1 MYLKYRGANVK
12 GPFITFLFFAFFTSS
27 INAELIFTAPPRENP
42 EKASS
47 LYEPLAEQLSNIIG
61 ERVTYQQPA
70 GWFDY
75 ARNMRDGKY
84 DIIFD
89 GPHFAAWRVKN
100 LKHIP
105 VATLPGNLNFLLVAR
120 KSASSINTIRDL
132 TGKKI
137 CGLLSPN
144 LGTNLVFDSFDNP
157 VLQPIIHEVKGGMK
171 QVYNAFKHR
180 KCDAAILRDAAYFR
194 LPKNERA
201 GLKIL
206 MKTKPMPNQTLTV
219 STRLKE
225 NAKKISNFMIS
236 RDGAKA
242 AENILSR
249 YSKKKK
255 YFEKTSIQNYSGIED
270 LLEGV
275 VFGW

>member
-1 MYLKYRGANVK
+1 MYNKYRGANVK
-12 GPFITFLFFAFFTSS
+12 GFLVAFLFLIFLTNSA
-27 INAELIFTAPPRENP
+27 NAELILAAPPRENA
-42 EKASS
+42 EKASK
-47 LYEPLAEQLSNIIG
+47 LYGPLAEELSNVIG
-61 ERVTYQQPA
+61 ERVIYEQPS

-84 DIIFD
+84 DIVFD

-105 VATLPGNLNFLLVAR
+105 IATLPGNLNFMLVTN
-120 KSASSINTIRDL
+120 KSSDSIKSVRDL
-132 TGKKI
+132 TGKRI

-144 LGTNLVFDSFDNP
+144 LGTNLIFDSFDNP

-171 QVYNAFKHR
+171 QVYKSFKAR
-180 KCDAAILRDAAYFR
+180 ECDAAILRDAAYFR
-194 LPKNERA
+194 LPDKEKSK
-201 GLKIL
+201 LKIL
-206 MKTKPMPNQTLTV
+206 MKTKPMPNQTITI
-219 STRLKE
+219 STRLKN
-225 NAKKISNFMIS
+225 NAKKLATFMVS
-236 RDGAKA
+236 QDGALA

-249 YSKKKK
+249 YSRKKK
-255 YFEKTSIQNYSGIED
+255 YFESASVNNYAGIED

>member
-1 MYLKYRGANVK
+1 MYKKHSGANVK
-12 GPFITFLFFAFFTSS
+12 GCFVTFLFLVLFINSA
-27 INAELIFTAPPRENP
+27 NAELIFTAPPRENA
-42 EKASS
+42 EKASK
-47 LYEPLAEQLSNIIG
+47 LYGPLAEQLSNVIG
-61 ERVTYQQPA
+61 ERVIYKQPS

-84 DIIFD
+84 DIVFD

-105 VATLPGNLNFLLVAR
+105 IATLPGNLNFLLVTR
-120 KSASSINTIRDL
+120 KSSSSINTIRDL

-144 LGTNLVFDSFDNP
+144 LGTNLVFDSFNNP

-171 QVYNAFKHR
+171 HVYKSFKQR

-194 LPKNERA
+194 LPKSEKA
-201 GLKIL
+201 QLKIL
-206 MKTKPMPNQTLTV
+206 MKTRPMPNQTITV
-219 STRLKE
+219 STRLRE
-225 NAKKISNFMIS
+225 NANKIAQFMVS
-236 RDGAKA
+236 RDGAQA

-255 YFEKTSIQNYSGIED
+255 YFESTSVNNYSGIED

>member
-1 MYLKYRGANVK
+1 MYNNICGANVK
-12 GPFITFLFFAFFTSS
+12 GCLLAFLLLTFSTNAVY
-27 INAELIFTAPPRENP
+27 AELIFAAPPRESA
-42 EKASS
+42 EKASK
-47 LYEPLAEQLSNIIG
+47 LYGPLAEKLSNILG
-61 ERVTYQQPA
+61 ERVVYEQPT

-105 VATLPGNLNFLLVAR
+105 VATLPGHLNFMLVTR
-120 KSASSINTIRDL
+120 KTDASIKSIRDL

-144 LGTNLVFDSFDNP
+144 LGTNLIFNTFKNP
-157 VLQPIIHEVKGGMK
+157 VLQPIIYEVKGGMK
-171 QVYNAFKHR
+171 QVYNSFKDR

-194 LPKNERA
+194 LPKKERA
-201 GLKIL
+201 HLNIL
-206 MKTKPMPNQTLTV
+206 VKTRPMPNQTMTI

-225 NAKKISNFMIS
+225 NAGKIAQFMVS
-236 RDGAKA
+236 HDGAIA
-242 AENILSR
+242 ADNILSR

-255 YFEKTSIQNYSGIED
+255 YFEKTSAKEYFGIED

>member
-1 MYLKYRGANVK
+1 MYNKDRGVNLKGFLVS
-12 GPFITFLFFAFFTSS
+12 FLFFSFITGSV
-27 INAELIFTAPPRENP
+27 NAELIFTAPPRENA
-42 EKASS
+42 EKASK
-47 LYEPLAEQLSNIIG
+47 LYGPLAEELSNILG
-61 ERVTYQQPA
+61 EKVVYEQPA

-105 VATLPGNLNFLLVAR
+105 IAALPGNLNFMLVTR
-120 KSASSINTIRDL
+120 KSASSIKTIRDL

-144 LGTNLVFDSFDNP
+144 LGTNLIYNGFKNP
-157 VLQPIIHEVKGGMK
+157 VLQPIIYEVKGGMK
-171 QVYNAFKHR
+171 QVYRAFKQR

-194 LPKNERA
+194 LPKSERA
-201 GLKIL
+201 QIKIL
-206 MKTKPMPNQTLTV
+206 MKTKPLPNQTITI
-219 STRLKE
+219 SSRLKD
-225 NAKKISNFMIS
+225 NANKIAQFMVS
-236 RDGAKA
+236 QDGAMA
-242 AENILSR
+242 ADNILSR
-249 YSKKKK
+249 YSKKNK
-255 YFEKTSIQNYSGIED
+255 YFEKTSINEYSGIED

>member
-1 MYLKYRGANVK
+1 MYKSHRGANVK
-12 GPFITFLFFAFFTSS
+12 GCLVTFLFLCTIGNSVF
-27 INAELIFTAPPRENP
+27 AELIFTAPPRENA
-42 EKASS
+42 EKASQ

-61 ERVTYQQPA
+61 ERVVYEQPS

-84 DIIFD
+84 DIVFD

-105 VATLPGNLNFLLVAR
+105 IATLPGNLNFMLITR
-120 KSASSINTIRDL
+120 KSATSINSVRDL

-144 LGTNLVFDSFDNP
+144 LGTNLIYNSFKNP
-157 VLQPIIHEVKGGMK
+157 VLQPIIHEIKGGMK
-171 QVYNAFKHR
+171 QVYQSFKNR
-180 KCDAAILRDAAYFR
+180 ECDAAILRDAAYFR
-194 LPKNERA
+194 LPAKEKEQV
-201 GLKIL
+201 KII
-206 MKTKPMPNQTLTV
+206 MKTRPMPNQTITV
-219 STRLKE
+219 STRLKD
-225 NAKKISNFMIS
+225 NANKIAQFMVS
-236 RDGAKA
+236 HDGAIA
-242 AENILSR
+242 ADNILSR
-249 YSKKKK
+249 YSKKQK
-255 YFEKTSIQNYSGIED
+255 YFEKTSESNYAGIED

>member
-1 MYLKYRGANVK
+1 MYNKNRGANVK
-12 GPFITFLFFAFFTSS
+12 GFLISFLFLIFLTNSV
-27 INAELIFTAPPRENP
+27 NAELILTAPPRENA
-42 EKASS
+42 EKASK
-47 LYEPLAEQLSNIIG
+47 LYGPLAEELSNIIG
-61 ERVTYQQPA
+61 ERVIYEQPS

-84 DIIFD
+84 DIVFD

-100 LKHIP
+100 LNHIP
-105 VATLPGNLNFLLVAR
+105 VATLPGNLNFMLITH
-120 KSASSINTIRDL
+120 KSSDSIMSVRDL

-144 LGTNLVFDSFDNP
+144 LGTNLIFDSFANP

-171 QVYNAFKHR
+171 QVYKSFKAR
-180 KCDAAILRDAAYFR
+180 RCDAAILRDAAYFR
-194 LPKNERA
+194 LPEKEKST
-201 GLKIL
+201 LKIL
-206 MKTKPMPNQTLTV
+206 MKTKPMPNQTITV
-219 STRLKE
+219 STRLKN
-225 NAKKISNFMIS
+225 NAQKLATFLVS
-236 RDGAKA
+236 RDGALA
-242 AENILSR
+242 ANNILSR

-255 YFEKTSIQNYSGIED
+255 YFEKTSINNYAGIED

>member
-1 MYLKYRGANVK
+1 MYNKHWGANVK
-12 GPFITFLFFAFFTSS
+12 GCLVTFLFLSCFGSS
-27 INAELIFTAPPRENP
+27 VNAELIFTAPPRENA
-42 EKASS
+42 EKANK
-47 LYEPLAEQLSNIIG
+47 LYGPLAEQLSNIIG
-61 ERVTYQQPA
+61 ERVIYEQPA

-84 DIIFD
+84 DIVFD

-105 VATLPGNLNFLLVAR
+105 IAALPGNLNFMLVTR
-120 KSASSINTIRDL
+120 KSAASIKSIRDL
-132 TGKKI
+132 TGKRI

-144 LGTNLVFDSFDNP
+144 LGTNLVYSSFKNP

-171 QVYNAFKHR
+171 QVYQSFKNR
-180 KCDAAILRDAAYFR
+180 KCDAAILRDAAYYR
-194 LPKNERA
+194 LPKKERA
-201 GLKIL
+201 QLKIL
-206 MKTKPMPNQTLTV
+206 MKTKPLPNQTLTV

-225 NAKKISNFMIS
+225 NANKIAQFMVS
-236 RDGAKA
+236 QDGAVA
-242 AENILSR
+242 AENLLTR

-255 YFEKTSIQNYSGIED
+255 YFEKTSTTNYSGIED

>member
-1 MYLKYRGANVK
+1 MYKKNRGANVK
-12 GPFITFLFFAFFTSS
+12 GFFITFLFFGFFTNSV
-27 INAELIFTAPPRENP
+27 NAELILTAPPRENA
-42 EKASS
+42 EKASK
-47 LYEPLAEQLSNIIG
+47 LYGPLAEQLSSVIG
-61 ERVTYQQPA
+61 ERVIYEQPS

-84 DIIFD
+84 DIVFD

-105 VATLPGNLNFLLVAR
+105 VATLPGNLNFMLVTHRNAD
-120 KSASSINTIRDL
+120 SISSMRDL

-144 LGTNLVFDSFDNP
+144 LGTNLIFDSFDNP
-157 VLQPIIHEVKGGMK
+157 VLQPIIYEVKGGMK
-171 QVYNAFKHR
+171 QVYKSFKNR
-180 KCDAAILRDAAYFR
+180 KCDAAILRDAAYMR
-194 LPKNERA
+194 LPEKERSR
-201 GLKIL
+201 LKII
-206 MKTKPMPNQTLTV
+206 MKTRPMPNQTITV
-219 STRLKE
+219 STRLKN
-225 NAKKISNFMIS
+225 NAQKLATFLVS
-236 RDGAKA
+236 RDGAIA
-242 AENILSR
+242 ADNILSR

-255 YFEKTSIQNYSGIED
+255 YFEKTSVNNYSGIED

>member
-1 MYLKYRGANVK
+1 MYKKHRGANVK
-12 GPFITFLFFAFFTSS
+12 GSFIGFLFLALFTSS

-42 EKASS
+42 EKASK
-47 LYEPLAEQLSNIIG
+47 LYEPLAEQLSHIIG
-61 ERVTYQQPA
+61 ERVIYQQPS

-105 VATLPGNLNFLLVAR
+105 VVALPGNLNFLLVAR
-120 KSASSINTIRDL
+120 KSASSITTIRDL

-157 VLQPIIHEVKGGMK
+157 VLQPIIYEVKGGMK
-171 QVYNAFKHR
+171 QVYKAFKQR
-180 KCDAAILRDAAYFR
+180 KCDAAILRDSAYFR

-201 GLKIL
+201 ELKIL
-206 MKTKPMPNQTLTV
+206 MKTKPLPNQTITV

-225 NAKKISNFMIS
+225 NAGKIANFMTS
-236 RDGAKA
+236 NDGAKA
-242 AENILSR
+242 AENLLTR
-249 YSKKKK
+249 YSKKNK
-255 YFEKTSIQNYSGIED
+255 YFEKTSIKNYNGIED